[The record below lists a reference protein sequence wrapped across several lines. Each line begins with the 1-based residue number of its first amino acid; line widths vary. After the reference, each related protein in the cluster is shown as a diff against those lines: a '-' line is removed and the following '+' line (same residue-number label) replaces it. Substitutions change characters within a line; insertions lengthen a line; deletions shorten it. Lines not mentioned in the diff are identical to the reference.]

1 MSSKDPLDMLER
13 LVQTTESAKATPE
26 EIATWEA
33 EKAAVVAAREKH
45 AAHMDRA
52 ERRAVEQMAID
63 ERQADALERIAV
75 AVEALAGV
83 LTAKPVVPEC
93 PNAGDCHG
101 EATYCPI
108 CGDVWA
114 MCAVEDCCIHADR

>member
-83 LTAKPVVPEC
+83 RRPPTQPLPWGGPVTGIPE
-93 PNAGDCHG
+93 HG
-101 EATYCPI
+101 N
-108 CGDVWA
+108 GV
-114 MCAVEDCCIHADR
+114 